1 MNRERRVLLVSPV
14 FHEYWRSIARG
25 FEANGHHVDVYC
37 YDEHSSPAAK
47 ARNKLVFEGL
57 DRVRAGAGTTRF
69 VRLATAGAR
78 AALAAMR
85 PDVVVVVKGD
95 LLADAFWDDVARA
108 GLPRVLWL
116 YDELR
121 RTRHDISRLSEL
133 GPVASYSPEDVAALV
148 AAGVRARHVPLAF
161 DPAFVHARIPSDDV
175 LFIGARYPGRTA
187 VLTELYAR
195 GVSVRAVGNDWSHRP
210 LDRLRTWSWTRP
222 PDVPSRPSVARGI
235 GAGMMAGAS
244 ATINVHGD
252 QDGFTMRTF
261 EASGVGA
268 LQLIDR
274 ADVGMHYAPGVEVLT
289 FASVAEIVD
298 LVAHARREPL
308 WASRI
313 RDAARE
319 RTLAEHT
326 FAHRA
331 RDLEDLWD

>member
-1 MNRERRVLLVSPV
+1 MLLVSPV
-14 FHEYWRSIARG
+14 FHSYWRSIARG
-25 FEANGHHVDVYC
+25 FEENGHHVEVHC

-47 ARNKLVFEGL
+47 ARNKLVFEGF
-57 DRVRAGAGTTRF
+57 DRVRPGTGTARF
-69 VRLATAGAR
+69 VRRATEGAR
-78 AALAAMR
+78 AALANRR

-95 LLADAFWDDVARA
+95 LLADGFWDDVARA
-108 GLPRVLWL
+108 GLPHVLWL

-121 RTRHDISRLSEL
+121 RTRHDLATLGEL
-133 GPVASYSPEDVAALV
+133 GPVASYSPHDVASMTV
-148 AAGVRARHVPLAF
+148 AGVRARHVPLAF

-175 LFIGARYPGRTA
+175 LFIGARYPRREA

-195 GVSVRAVGNDWSHRP
+195 GVSVCAVGNDWSHRP
-210 LDRLRTWSWTRP
+210 LDRLRTWGWHR
-222 PDVPSRPSVARGI
+222 PDVPACPSVARAI

-244 ATINVHGD
+244 ATVNIHGD

-274 ADVGMHYAPGVEVLT
+274 ADVGMHYEPGVEILP
-289 FASVAEIVD
+289 FGSVEEIVD
-298 LVAHARREPL
+298 LVARADREPH
-308 WASRI
+308 WAARV
-313 RDAARE
+313 RVAARE

-331 RDLEDLWD
+331 RALEELWA